1 MQVLPMIKNSKSESK
16 NLKTNNIG
24 FYVMAVVLAATATMF
39 MYSGTAYAFPHASTV
54 INSDNSDPDQKNAN
68 PVSVVVGHSDEPAY
82 GVVPGVHT
90 GEHDVEVLLSDAA
103 TKLPLKG
110 ANLTVDKYYFES
122 ISSFNAASSITD
134 ADDIQKN
141 AKLSELFGDPGHY
154 VSKQIVSPG
163 VYGYRLHGII
173 NYYGVAEIP
182 IDKTVFCASTDG
194 PTTKFNKGTWTGAFG
209 CPENIESITFPKL
222 NFTTP

>member
-1 MQVLPMIKNSKSESK
+1 MIKNSKSESE

-24 FYVMAVVLAATATMF
+24 FYVMAVILAATATLSL
-39 MYSGTAYAFPHASTV
+39 YSGTAFAFPHASTT
-54 INSDNSDPDQKNAN
+54 INPDNSDPDQKNAN

-110 ANLTVDKYYFES
+110 ANLTIDKYYFKS
-122 ISSFNAASSITD
+122 ISSFNAASSITQ
-134 ADDIQKN
+134 ADETKKN
-141 AKLSELFGDPGHY
+141 VKLSELFGDPGHY
-154 VSKQIVSPG
+154 VSKQIQSPG
-163 VYGYRLHGII
+163 IYGYKIYGTI
-173 NYYGVAEIP
+173 NYFDVAEIP
-182 IDKTVFCASTDG
+182 IDKTVFCTSTDG

-209 CPENIESITFPKL
+209 CTENIESITFPKID
-222 NFTTP
+222 FTTP

>member
-1 MQVLPMIKNSKSESK
+1 MIKNSKSESE

-24 FYVMAVVLAATATMF
+24 FYVMAVILAATATATLSL
-39 MYSGTAYAFPHASTV
+39 YSGTAYAFPHASTT
-54 INSDNSDPDQKNAN
+54 INPDNSDPDQKNAN

-90 GEHDVEVLLSDAA
+90 GEHDVEILLSDAA

-110 ANLTVDKYYFES
+110 ANLTIDKYYFTS
-122 ISSFNAASSITD
+122 ISSFNSATSATD
-134 ADDIQKN
+134 ADSTQTV
-141 AKLSELFGDPGHY
+141 KLSELFGDPGHY

-163 VYGYRLHGII
+163 IYGYRVHGTI
-173 NYYGVAEIP
+173 NYFDVAEVP
-182 IDKTVFCASTDG
+182 IDKTVFCTSAEG

-209 CPENIESITFPKL
+209 CPENIESITFPKID
-222 NFTTP
+222 FTTP

>member
-1 MQVLPMIKNSKSESK
+1 MIKNSKSKSE

-24 FYVMAVVLAATATMF
+24 FYVIAVVLAATASLSL
-39 MYSGTAYAFPHASTV
+39 YSGTAFAFPHASTT
-54 INSDNSDPDQKNAN
+54 INPDKSDPDQKNAN
-68 PVSVVVGHSDEPAY
+68 PVSVVVGHTDEPSF

-110 ANLTVDKYYFES
+110 ANLTIDKYHFKN
-122 ISSFNAASSITD
+122 ISSFNAASSITE
-134 ADDIQKN
+134 ADSIKKN
-141 AKLSELFGDPGHY
+141 VKVSELFSDPGHY
-154 VSKQIVSPG
+154 VAKQIQSPG
-163 VYGYRLHGII
+163 IYGYTIHGTI
-173 NYYGVAEIP
+173 NYFSVAEIP

-209 CPENIESITFPKL
+209 CTENIESITFPKID
-222 NFTTP
+222 FTTQ